1 MRRADR
7 LFQIVQYLRN
17 RRLTTAKWLA
27 EKLEVSERTIYR
39 DIQDLMLSGVPIE
52 GEAGVG
58 YMLRQGFDIPPLMFT
73 RDELEA
79 LVIGARLLKTWAGSK
94 LSRSVEF
101 ALDKI
106 EAVLPDNLKKELD
119 KPRLYTPEFL
129 TDFHTASLLDE
140 IREAVNSHQYI
151 LIDYTSL
158 DEQKTQREMRPLG
171 LFFWG
176 KVWTLASWCELRQAY
191 RSFRVDRINQLQVLD
206 KTFIEDEQISFD
218 DFLDKTYGGDC
229 YPDQGNR

>member
-58 YMLRQGFDIPPLMFT
+58 YVLRRGFDIPPIMFT
-73 RDELEA
+73 KDEIEA
-79 LVIGARLLKTWAGSK
+79 LVIAARLAKTWAGTK
-94 LSRSVEF
+94 LARSTEL

-106 EAVLPDNLKKELD
+106 EAVLPDNLKAELA
-119 KPRLYTPEFL
+119 KPRLYTPGISNNHS
-129 TDFHTASLLDE
+129 TSALLDD
-140 IREAVNSHQYI
+140 IREAVNAKHIIHIEY
-151 LIDYTSL
+151 LSL
-158 DEQKTQREMRPLG
+158 KDEVSSRELKPLG

-176 KVWTLASWCELRQAY
+176 KVWTLASWCELRKSY
-191 RSFRVDRINQLQVLD
+191 RSFRVDRIQSIRITDITFEEDDSISFNDFLNVNYSGVD
-206 KTFIEDEQISFD
+206 KSVFIE
-218 DFLDKTYGGDC
+218 
-229 YPDQGNR
+229 

>member
-7 LFQIVQYLRN
+7 LFQIIQYLRN

-58 YMLRQGFDIPPLMFT
+58 YVLRRGFDIPPIMFT
-73 RDELEA
+73 KDEIEA
-79 LVIGARLLKTWAGSK
+79 LVIAARMAKTWAGTK
-94 LSRSVEF
+94 LARSTEN

-106 EAVLPDNLKKELD
+106 EAVLPDNLKKELA
-119 KPRLYTPEFL
+119 KPRLYTPEVL
-129 TDFHTASLLDE
+129 TNDTTSALLDE
-140 IREAVNSHQYI
+140 LREAVNAKQMI
-151 LIDYTSL
+151 RIDYLSL
-158 DEQKTQREMRPLG
+158 KDETTQRELKPLG

-176 KVWTLASWCELRQAY
+176 KIWTLAAWCELRHGY
-191 RSFRVDRINQLQVLD
+191 RSFRVDRITTVSITD
-206 KTFIEDEQISFD
+206 RVFEEDEQISFSG
-218 DFLDKTYGGDC
+218 FLNEKYGGMESKEFE
-229 YPDQGNR
+229 